1 MDVSKYFQ
9 TTLLELEE
17 EHTLC
22 LIESAILNP
31 RPYDWWILGVTFAN
45 VIAFVILTI
54 YIYKLNKKVANDQ
67 KDIQTKIA
75 KNQKEI
81 QIEIANNQEN
91 LQKRNLKLQLFEK
104 RYPLYQSIVD
114 VREKF
119 YLDAFDIYY
128 HIEKFEKN
136 DFQNELSQTLNIL
149 KYHSNS
155 SRFLLD
161 MDLGNDIEN
170 FIQTQHFFWINSL
183 NWLLYIKLK
192 NII

>member
-1 MDVSKYFQ
+1 MDINYIEGLKG
-9 TTLLELEE
+9 
-17 EHTLC
+17 
-22 LIESAILNP
+22 IESAILNP